1 MRREWMLFVVL
12 VALLPI
18 CGCVPPLALAERPR
32 VLWSADD
39 PDGSY
44 VIGGITG
51 GDAVVVVEPEVA
63 PVRREAGPA
72 VVELPAAIPF
82 DPAPYAYAVRARGH
96 RLVDGRYVAAEPPP
110 SCTAISVGDGRFLTA
125 GHLIENLQ
133 GGIEIDIQVDG
144 RWKNNVPFQKAAD
157 RDALTIVTRLDVPS
171 VEVRAP
177 EYRESVVAYGL
188 TSCEPLSGLYC
199 GILATGRP
207 ESFVSLDP
215 EERGVD
221 AGDSGGGVFGQDGK
235 LIGLIQGYGAER
247 KNVAT
252 VLVADLPQASAFTS
266 ARSSV
271 SRPASSASSLSGA
284 IAPAGCRNGQC
295 WRRPA
300 FGGNGAISGG
310 TGGRR

>member
-1 MRREWMLFVVL
+1 MRRELVLLGLL
-12 VALLPI
+12 VALLSL

-39 PDGSY
+39 PDGCD
-44 VIGGITG
+44 VIGGG
-51 GDAVVVVEPEVA
+51 SVVVAVEPEVA
-63 PVRREAGPA
+63 PVRREEPP
-72 VVELPAAIPF
+72 VVELPAVIAF

-96 RLVDGRYVAAEPPP
+96 RLVNGRYVAAEPPP
-110 SCTAISVGDGRFLTA
+110 SCTAISVGEGRFLTA
-125 GHLIENLQ
+125 GHLVENLH

-157 RDALTIVTRLDVPS
+157 RDALTIVTELDVPS

-188 TSCEPLSGLYC
+188 TSCQPLSGLYC
-199 GILATGRP
+199 GILAAGRP

-215 EERGVD
+215 EEQGVD
-221 AGDSGGGVFGQDGK
+221 PGDSGGGVFGQDGK

-252 VLVADLPQASAFTS
+252 VLVADLPQASALAP

-271 SRPASSASSLSGA
+271 FEA

-300 FGGNGAISGG
+300 LGGVGA
-310 TGGRR
+310 GRR

>member
-1 MRREWMLFVVL
+1 MRREFVLLGV
-12 VALLPI
+12 VAALLPL
-18 CGCVPPLALAERPR
+18 CGCVPPVAFAEKPR

-51 GDAVVVVEPEVA
+51 GDGSAVVEPEVR
-63 PVRREAGPA
+63 PVEREETRLVIEVPA
-72 VVELPAAIPF
+72 VIAF

-96 RLVDGRYVAAEPPP
+96 RLVNGRYVAADPPP
-110 SCTAISVGDGRFLTA
+110 SCTAISVGEGRFLTA
-125 GHLIENLQ
+125 GHLVENLH

-144 RWKNNVPFQKAAD
+144 RWKNNVPFRKAAD
-157 RDALTIVTRLDVPS
+157 RDALTIVTDLDVPS

-199 GILATGRP
+199 GILSTGRP

-221 AGDSGGGVFGQDGK
+221 PGDSGGGVFGQDGK

-252 VLVADLPQASAFTS
+252 VLVADLPQASALAP

-271 SRPASSASSLSGA
+271 PRSSFTQPSPPAD
-284 IAPAGCRNGQC
+284 CRNGQC

-300 FGGNGAISGG
+300 FAGSGAGS
-310 TGGRR
+310 GGRR

>member
-1 MRREWMLFVVL
+1 MRRELVVFGLL
-12 VALLPI
+12 VALLPL

-39 PDGSY
+39 PDGSD

-51 GDAVVVVEPEVA
+51 GDAAVVVEPEVA
-63 PVRREAGPA
+63 PVLHDEAPV
-72 VVELPAAIPF
+72 VVELPAVIAF

-96 RLVDGRYVAAEPPP
+96 RLVNGRYVAAEPPP
-110 SCTAISVGDGRFLTA
+110 SCTAISVGEGRFLTA
-125 GHLIENLQ
+125 GHLVENLH

-157 RDALTIVTRLDVPS
+157 RDALTIVTELDVPS
-171 VEVRAP
+171 VEVRAA

-221 AGDSGGGVFGQDGK
+221 PGDSGGGVFGQDGK

-252 VLVADLPQASAFTS
+252 VLVADLPQASALAP

-271 SRPASSASSLSGA
+271 SQSSGAGPSGGGSLSSRSSLLG
-284 IAPAGCRNGQC
+284 PAGCRNGQC

-300 FGGNGAISGG
+300 FGGS
-310 TGGRR
+310 GGRR